1 MARVADAM
9 PEQSVAV
16 GPDAPAGKVP
26 VLPPPVQA
34 RAAVRA
40 EPPKDEER
48 FPALFKVWF
57 EEVGYWYLT
66 SLLVHMIGFLLLGV
80 LFMLLPHDRMLTSE
94 APSFDEADTP
104 AHHIDDIGFTPVEN
118 AVLNT
123 EVLTESLPAAQTA
136 KFYDKSEE
144 FEDAGGGHKDVV
156 QAKGANFGGMG
167 GASMRGL
174 AGPGGLGGAGYG
186 KGEGDTAGVGGASD
200 GFGLRGKGHQD
211 GQEGLVGNTKGVDRA
226 VVAAL
231 DWLYRHQCPKGNWSL
246 QYEQLCKG
254 DVCRGNGSI
263 RADSA
268 ATAMGLLPFFAAG
281 QTHRSKGPYQPNIAR
296 GISWLVK
303 QQRRDGDLSGSADQ
317 PMYSHALA
325 TIALC
330 EAYGMSK
337 DEYLRSPAQR
347 AVTFIEKAQH
357 PTTGGWRYQPGDTG
371 DTSSVG
377 WQVMALKS
385 AQMAHLAVQ
394 TSVLEKVHSWL
405 ASVAKGEHKGLFAY
419 LPYQDAL
426 PSTTAIGLLCTEYL
440 GAGREDPAL
449 VEGRTYL
456 LQNSPSSPN
465 TDRDSYYFYYAS
477 LAMHNFL
484 GPEWDQWN
492 RPMRRLLIQLQEK
505 QHGCAMGSWDPDKP
519 TEDKWGALGGRLMT
533 TSFSTL
539 TLEVY
544 YRYTPLFNVTVSPG
558 EIPKAAAEAEKKDTA
573 DKPEA
578 TEKKVELPK
587 KEIKNF

>member
-1 MARVADAM
+1 
-9 PEQSVAV
+9 
-16 GPDAPAGKVP
+16 
-26 VLPPPVQA
+26 
-34 RAAVRA
+34 
-40 EPPKDEER
+40 
-48 FPALFKVWF
+48 
-57 EEVGYWYLT
+57 
-66 SLLVHMIGFLLLGV
+66 
-80 LFMLLPHDRMLTSE
+80 
-94 APSFDEADTP
+94 
-104 AHHIDDIGFTPVEN
+104 
-118 AVLNT
+118 
-123 EVLTESLPAAQTA
+123 
-136 KFYDKSEE
+136 
-144 FEDAGGGHKDVV
+144 
-156 QAKGANFGGMG
+156 
-167 GASMRGL
+167 
-174 AGPGGLGGAGYG
+174 
-186 KGEGDTAGVGGASD
+186 
-200 GFGLRGKGHQD
+200 
-211 GQEGLVGNTKGVDRA
+211 
-226 VVAAL
+226 
-231 DWLYRHQCPKGNWSL
+231 
-246 QYEQLCKG
+246 
-254 DVCRGNGSI
+254 
-263 RADSA
+263 
-268 ATAMGLLPFFAAG
+268 
-281 QTHRSKGPYQPNIAR
+281 
-296 GISWLVK
+296 
-303 QQRRDGDLSGSADQ
+303 
-317 PMYSHALA
+317 
-325 TIALC
+325 
-330 EAYGMSK
+330 
-337 DEYLRSPAQR
+337 
-347 AVTFIEKAQH
+347 
-357 PTTGGWRYQPGDTG
+357 
-371 DTSSVG
+371 VG